1 MLGRRNNRCY
11 RAMNKIDGI
20 IWELENGILDPYQ
33 FIGKL
38 KEYNE
43 ENKELMKLLRTK
55 YELLRTK
62 YEKEIKES

>member
-1 MLGRRNNRCY
+1 
-11 RAMNKIDGI
+11 MNKIDGI

-33 FIGKL
+33 FIAKL

-55 YELLRTK
+55 LARLRK
-62 YEKEIKES
+62 KL